1 LRDHQ
6 LDVPPEVTCPPPP
19 DWTGLF
25 AGACRLLELFEEFE
39 EFEELDEFELDE
51 LEPELEE
58 FEPAELDEPEPAEPV
73 LFDGVLLAV
82 DLPG

>member
-1 LRDHQ
+1 
-6 LDVPPEVTCPPPP
+6 VPPEVTCPPPP

-25 AGACRLLELFEEFE
+25 AGACRLLELFD
-39 EFEELDEFELDE
+39 EFEELDEFEFEFEFD
-51 LEPELEE
+51 EPEPEEFE

-73 LFDGVLLAV
+73 PVDAVLLAA

>member
-25 AGACRLLELFEEFE
+25 AGACRLLEEFE
-39 EFEELDEFELDE
+39 EFELDE